1 MSREGQQTCKGSA
14 AQVLWRAAEI
24 VQPGE
29 EKLRGDLITLYNGL
43 FQNHVHVA
51 LRDTAS
57 GYGRDG
63 LTAGLSDP
71 HPPSFEGF
79 PPPGHS

>member
-1 MSREGQQTCKGSA
+1 MLRLGIREKLFSER
-14 AQVLWRAAEI
+14 VVIHWNSL
-24 VQPGE
+24 PGE
-29 EKLRGDLITLYNGL
+29 VLESLPLGL
-43 FQNHVHVA
+43 FKNHVHVA